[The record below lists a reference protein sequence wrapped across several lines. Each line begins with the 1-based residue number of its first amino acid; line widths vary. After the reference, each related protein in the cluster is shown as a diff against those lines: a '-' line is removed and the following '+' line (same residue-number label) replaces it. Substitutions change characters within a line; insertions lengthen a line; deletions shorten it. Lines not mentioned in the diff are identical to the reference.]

1 MPAPAAK
8 RPVGLVLAAIVLA
21 LFSCMGVLSGV
32 SVLLTAVFI
41 HPPEVEQ
48 YRLIEVVQIAFG
60 IFLLL
65 LCGLCGWMVVG
76 LFRVKKWARIGM
88 IVLGAVVA
96 VFSFLSAVLYF
107 VLAFA
112 SIPIPEG
119 SPTIA
124 PAMMKLVFFGLA
136 GFSLVFTLIGMWW
149 LVYFNLRH
157 VRALFAGNDSAGNGA
172 RTQPGVLLQAPVQA
186 AGVATQAG
194 GTWIAP
200 NAPKRDTIE
209 ILVICVAVLYLLGAL
224 CGLFDAVA
232 RFPLFL
238 MGFTLRGW
246 PAAAVFLVIAA
257 IDVGLGI
264 GLLRRAKAA
273 WIGALIFDAV
283 GLVWMASLF
292 SPGVR
297 AAMVNYQQSL
307 IQSWS
312 GMLPQPPPAQTQL
325 QTQLMGPMLDISA
338 VLGTLVIILIFWL
351 LLRARP
357 LFETKKL
364 VS

>member
-21 LFSCMGVLSGV
+21 LFTCMGVLSGV
-32 SVLLTAVFI
+32 SVLLTAVFV

-60 IFLLL
+60 ILLLL
-65 LCGLCGWMVVG
+65 LCALCGWMVVG
-76 LFRVKKWARIGM
+76 LFRIKRWARIGM

-124 PAMMKLVFFGLA
+124 PAIMKLVFFGLA

-157 VRALFAGNDSAGNGA
+157 VRALFAGNDSRRQAEA
-172 RTQPGVLLQAPVQA
+172 ILQAATVQA
-186 AGVATQAG
+186 VGVPGQGG
-194 GTWIAP
+194 GTWIDP
-200 NAPKRDTIE
+200 NAPKRDAIE
-209 ILVICVAVLYLLGAL
+209 ILVICLAVLYLLGAFFAL
-224 CGLFDAVA
+224 VEVFV
-232 RFPLFL
+232 RFPWFL
-238 MGFTLRGW
+238 GVTLRGW
-246 PAAAVFLVIAA
+246 SASAVALLFAA
-257 IDVGLGI
+257 IDAGLGI

-273 WIGALIFDAV
+273 WIGALIFN
-283 GLVWMASLF
+283 GLGVVWTAGMF
-292 SPGVR
+292 TPGVR
-297 AAMVNYQQSL
+297 AGMVNYQQSM

-312 GMLPQPPPAQTQL
+312 GILPQPPPAETQL
-325 QTQLMGPMLDISA
+325 QTQLMMGPMYDVSA
-338 VLGTLVIILIFWL
+338 GFGVLLVILIFWL

-357 LFETKKL
+357 LFEPKKM